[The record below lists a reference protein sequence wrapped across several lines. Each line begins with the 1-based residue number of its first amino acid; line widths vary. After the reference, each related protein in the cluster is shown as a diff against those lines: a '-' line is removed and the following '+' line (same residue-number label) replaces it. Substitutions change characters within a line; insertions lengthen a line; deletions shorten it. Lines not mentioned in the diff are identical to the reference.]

1 MLHSIFQI
9 LLKASPEKGG
19 ALLYILIAIGLLAA
33 LTTTFIQP
41 SGQSTR
47 TQNAFKLSS
56 ELNSQSRVIR
66 SGIQDCIL
74 RFPQGDG
81 SDIAEVGYI
90 DPYPLNPTST
100 EFTSPATTDA
110 VSALGCPGTSEIN
123 SPAANANDDYA
134 AIFGGSGVFS
144 TFLPPAPTLM
154 EPWTYF
160 NGNATGPSQIFGMDF
175 EGVFYQ
181 TQSDKSDP
189 FIGESMTKIDNLM
202 SSCEVDYTIGN
213 GSNGCENGYQ
223 CIRFWI
229 IRRSGGPTGV
239 ANATN
244 GPNPCP

>member
-1 MLHSIFQI
+1 MHNSSFIRKA
-9 LLKASPEKGG
+9 KASSQKGG

-47 TQNAFKLSS
+47 TQNAFKLST

-74 RFPQGDG
+74 RFPEGDG
-81 SDIAEVGYI
+81 ADIAQANYI

-100 EFTSPATTDA
+100 EFSSAATSDL
-110 VSALGCPGTSEIN
+110 VSALGCPGTSET
-123 SPAANANDDYA
+123 SDPSGNDDYED
-134 AIFGGSGVFS
+134 IFGGSGIFT

-154 EPWTYF
+154 ENWLYF
-160 NGNATGPSQIFGMDF
+160 NGSATRDGMAF
-175 EGVFYQ
+175 NGVFYEIK
-181 TQSDKSDP
+181 SDKSDP
-189 FIGESMTKIDNLM
+189 FIAESMTKIDTLM
-202 SSCEVDYTIGN
+202 SACEVDYTIGD
-213 GSNGCENGYQ
+213 GTNGCEDDHQ
-223 CIRFWI
+223 CLRFWI

-244 GPNPCP
+244 GPNPCS